1 MEQQLFEYLNSTLR
15 QHQLFK
21 LEKYST
27 ERIEYIQSTLIP
39 SIIKDC
45 NPVGKIKE
53 AVLLLDHYNDE
64 LQKMSGYKYNKTSD
78 KAVGGDFISLP
89 RGKRLEYNY
98 NADKLIDGCDKL
110 IISLYKNNGDQ
121 FAPIHYIVNALLLF
135 FKSFNICKLDAFQGK
150 WFIIPEFNDIV
161 NNIIFKKLYMV
172 MGEIHK
178 LCKKYDNEYMNK
190 SITKKRMNKSITKK
204 RLKDE
209 MTSAGLHGID
219 PTRDEMMELKSMSE
233 THKKFIELIKL
244 NYKCSARTA
253 YRWLKKF
260 NIPSEKQT
268 KVDDTNVTVNADT
281 NVNVNVTTNE
291 EMVSKADYDAVLKE
305 LQELK
310 NKLQQSPVDGD
321 MVPKADY
328 DKVINDRDYYKNQCE
343 EKDKKIKALNGQH
356 NKDVKEISD
365 LNTTLSN
372 KPNIMPTT
380 DTNSM
385 QPGPGMI
392 TINTND
398 TRSLNLDR
406 QVNIMFGS

>member
-15 QHQLFK
+15 QQQLFK

-27 ERIEYIQSTLIP
+27 ERIEYIQTSLIP

-53 AVLLLDHYNDE
+53 AVLLLEHYNDE
-64 LQKMSGYKYNKTSD
+64 LQKMSDYKYNKTSD

-190 SITKKRMNKSITKK
+190 TITKK

-209 MTSAGLHGID
+209 MISAGLHGID
-219 PTRDEMMELKSMSE
+219 PTRDELMELKSMSE
-233 THKKFIELIKL
+233 THKHFIELIKL
-244 NYKCSARTA
+244 NYKCTARTA

-260 NIPSEKQT
+260 DIPSDRKVKEVDT
-268 KVDDTNVTVNADT
+268 KVTVNSDTNVTAS
-281 NVNVNVTTNE
+281 E
-291 EMVSKADYDAVLKE
+291 
-305 LQELK
+305 
-310 NKLQQSPVDGD
+310 D
-321 MVPKADY
+321 MVPKSVYDALLEKNQELENKMQEKDQQSPAADAT
-328 DKVINDRDYYKNQCE
+328 YYKTQLENAN
-343 EKDKKIKALNGQH
+343 KKIKYLEAE
-356 NKDVKEISD
+356 NKKLFQEIST

-372 KPNIMPTT
+372 KPNDIHST
-380 DTNSM
+380 DINNM
-385 QPGPGMI
+385 QPGLGMPTFNTEVNFLPGLGGFTMP
-392 TINTND
+392 TI
-398 TRSLNLDR
+398 S
-406 QVNIMFGS
+406 VG

>member
-1 MEQQLFEYLNSTLR
+1 MEQQLFEYLNSTLH
-15 QHQLFK
+15 QQQLFK
-21 LEKYST
+21 LEKYSN
-27 ERIEYIQSTLIP
+27 ERIEYIQTSLIP

-53 AVLLLDHYNDE
+53 AVLLLEHYNDE
-64 LQKMSGYKYNKTSD
+64 LQKMSDCKYNKTSD

-89 RGKRLEYNY
+89 RRKRLEYNY

-110 IISLYKNNGDQ
+110 IISLYKNIGDQ

-135 FKSFNICKLDAFQGK
+135 FKSFNICKIDAFQGK

-161 NNIIFKKLYMV
+161 NNIIFKKLYLV
-172 MGEIHK
+172 MSEIHK

-190 SITKKRMNKSITKK
+190 PITKK

-219 PTRDEMMELKSMSE
+219 PTRDELMELKAMSE
-233 THKKFIELIKL
+233 NHKHFIDLIKL
-244 NYKCSARTA
+244 NYKCTARTA

-260 NIPSEKQT
+260 DIPSDRRT
-268 KVDDTNVTVNADT
+268 KDGDTNVTVNADT
-281 NVNVNVTTNE
+281 NVTVNVTTNE
-291 EMVSKADYDAVLKE
+291 EMVSRSDYDAVLKE

-310 NKLQQSPVDGD
+310 NKMQQSPVDVD
-321 MVPKADY
+321 MVSKADY
-328 DKVINDRDYYKNQCE
+328 DEVVNDRDYYKNQCE
-343 EKDKKIKALNGQH
+343 EKDKKIKALKAQH

-372 KPNIMPTT
+372 TPNIMPTT
-380 DTNSM
+380 DTNNM
-385 QPGPGMI
+385 QLGIVKP
-392 TINTND
+392 TISTG
-398 TRSLNLDR
+398 
-406 QVNIMFGS
+406 VNNIQGLEGWMPTMSIG